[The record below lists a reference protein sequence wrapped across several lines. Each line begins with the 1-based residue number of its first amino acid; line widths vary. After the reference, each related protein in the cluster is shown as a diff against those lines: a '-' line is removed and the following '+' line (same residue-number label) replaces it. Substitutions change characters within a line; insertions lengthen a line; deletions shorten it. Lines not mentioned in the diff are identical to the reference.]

1 MIYKFL
7 DILFPLP
14 SKRVMKTAKHKI
26 EKADEMLQVANYCRF
41 VTAWSSNTWDVKRI
55 FDEVEW
61 NSLFE
66 ID

>member
-1 MIYKFL
+1 
-7 DILFPLP
+7 
-14 SKRVMKTAKHKI
+14 MKTAKHKL
-26 EKADEMLQVANYCRF
+26 EEADEMLQVANYCRF
-41 VTAWSSNTWDVKRI
+41 VTEWSSNTWDVKRI

>member
-1 MIYKFL
+1 
-7 DILFPLP
+7 
-14 SKRVMKTAKHKI
+14 MKTAKHKI

-41 VTAWSSNTWDVKRI
+41 VNAWSSNTWDVKRI